1 MDRILWRGSLRKC
14 IFSTLQRLLI
24 NSVKFKTSGLR
35 SGREEWVYIWLLASG
50 SNSWLQSQL
59 AWEWT
64 AVFPRDINFMT
75 GKGGGNSGVLAP
87 PNRQLVLPWILGCL
101 YFLTLRL
108 GPKMTWANAQTYAP
122 SFVLL
127 RGLVEP
133 REGPWSVF
141 HVRLLKTAF
150 FFQICTGISRSFHN
164 QMWFVKQGPCLL

>member
-1 MDRILWRGSLRKC
+1 MGVHLALGVWKQQLAP
-14 IFSTLQRLLI
+14 
-24 NSVKFKTSGLR
+24 VPVGLR
-35 SGREEWVYIWLLASG
+35 MDSCFPSRYKLHDRKRRWELWGAS
-50 SNSWLQSQL
+50 
-59 AWEWT
+59 
-64 AVFPRDINFMT
+64 PR
-75 GKGGGNSGVLAP
+75 
-87 PNRQLVLPWILGCL
+87 NRQLVLPWILGCL

-164 QMWFVKQGPCLL
+164 QM